1 VESIL
6 SRYEKSCAE
15 IGEGSNRGAGTDLEF
30 LLQSTRFRTC
40 NELLQTVDRLV
51 EENNEQFSVND
62 MMQLEQ
68 ELDAA
73 LMQTRLRK
81 KEYAKGLRRVSGG
94 NTMMILL
101 PFEEEQAE
109 LSLSEW
115 SLGEIRD
122 KVVFELKLE
131 PKYELVKVVDS
142 WQNYSQKYGWDV
154 SKNGR
159 ALNAVVLPPQDS

>member
-1 VESIL
+1 
-6 SRYEKSCAE
+6 E
-15 IGEGSNRGAGTDLEF
+15 IRDK
-30 LLQSTRFRTC
+30 
-40 NELLQTVDRLV
+40 VV
-51 EENNEQFSVND
+51 
-62 MMQLEQ
+62 
-68 ELDAA
+68 
-73 LMQTRLRK
+73 
-81 KEYAKGLRRVSGG
+81 
-94 NTMMILL
+94 L

-131 PKYELVKVVDS
+131 PKYELVNVVDS